1 MLVPLFDYCF
11 DKCVITHYNGLYQQ
25 IITIPYAMTKADKKN
40 QKIRRNPNNVKFQD
54 LMSWLEDNG
63 FVLDRAKGSHHVF
76 VHPVIETPINVQ
88 KKKDGT
94 AKAYQVKQA
103 IKIIDGE

>member
-1 MLVPLFDYCF
+1 
-11 DKCVITHYNGLYQQ
+11 
-25 IITIPYAMTKADKKN
+25 MTKVDKRN
-40 QKIRRNPNNVKFQD
+40 HKIRRNPNNIKFQD
-54 LMSWLEDNG
+54 FVSWLEDNG
-63 FVLDRAKGSHHVF
+63 FFLDRVSGSHHVF
-76 VHPVIETPINVQ
+76 VHSTIENPVNIQ

>member
-1 MLVPLFDYCF
+1 MYCGDMMYSPNWNRLVGIF
-11 DKCVITHYNGLYQQ
+11 VTWI
-25 IITIPYAMTKADKKN
+25 
-40 QKIRRNPNNVKFQD
+40 
-54 LMSWLEDNG
+54 EDNG
-63 FVLDRAKGSHHVF
+63 FTLDRVKGSHHIF
-76 VHPVIETPINVQ
+76 VHPTIENPINAQ

>member
-1 MLVPLFDYCF
+1 
-11 DKCVITHYNGLYQQ
+11 
-25 IITIPYAMTKADKKN
+25 MTKAGKKN
-40 QKIRRNPNNVKFQD
+40 QKIRRSPKNIKFQD
-54 LMSWLEDNG
+54 LISWLADNG
-63 FVLDRAKGSHHVF
+63 FSLDRVSGSHHIF
-76 VHPVIETPINVQ
+76 IHPVIETPINIQ

>member
-1 MLVPLFDYCF
+1 MI
-11 DKCVITHYNGLYQQ
+11 KTG
-25 IITIPYAMTKADKKN
+25 KRN
-40 QKIRRNPNNVKFQD
+40 QKIRRNPKNIKFQD
-54 LMSWLEDNG
+54 LVGCLEDNG
-63 FVLDRAKGSHHVF
+63 FSLDRVSGSHHVF
-76 VHPVIETPINVQ
+76 VNPDIESPINIQ

>member
-1 MLVPLFDYCF
+1 
-11 DKCVITHYNGLYQQ
+11 
-25 IITIPYAMTKADKKN
+25 MTKAEKKN
-40 QKIRRNPNNVKFQD
+40 QKIRRNPKNIKFPEFIA
-54 LMSWLEDNG
+54 WLENNG
-63 FVLDRAKGSHHVF
+63 FKLDRISGSHHVF
-76 VHPVIETPINVQ
+76 VHPDIETPINAQ

>member
-1 MLVPLFDYCF
+1 
-11 DKCVITHYNGLYQQ
+11 
-25 IITIPYAMTKADKKN
+25 MTKADKKN
-40 QKIRRNPNNVKFQD
+40 QKIRRNPKNVKFQD
-54 LMSWLEDNG
+54 LVSWLEANG
-63 FVLDRAKGSHHVF
+63 FSLDRVSGSQHVF
-76 VHPVIETPINVQ
+76 VNPVIETPINIQ

>member
-1 MLVPLFDYCF
+1 MS
-11 DKCVITHYNGLYQQ
+11 
-25 IITIPYAMTKADKKN
+25 TKKMSKTEKRN
-40 QKIRRNPNNVKFQD
+40 QKIRKNPNNVKFAD
-54 LMSWLEDNG
+54 FIVWLEDCD
-63 FVLDRAKGSHHVF
+63 FTLTRISGSHYIF
-76 VHPVIETPINVQ
+76 VHPDIDAPVNAQ

>member
-1 MLVPLFDYCF
+1 
-11 DKCVITHYNGLYQQ
+11 
-25 IITIPYAMTKADKKN
+25 MTKADKKN
-40 QKIRRNPNNVKFQD
+40 QKIRRNPKNVKFQD
-54 LMSWLEDNG
+54 VISWLEDNG
-63 FVLDRAKGSHHVF
+63 FSLDRVSGSHHVF
-76 VHPVIETPINVQ
+76 VHSVIETPINIQ